1 MQLVKRDTCGGKN
14 VPPWSYR
21 IFEPNTKTAT
31 VRVRLFAA
39 ALPSKGGV
47 DESIEALVEVPWQNG
62 RDGQALQRDALQR
75 LQTLLSAEIERL
87 GQ

>member
-1 MQLVKRDTCGGKN
+1 M
-14 VPPWSYR
+14 PPWTYR

-39 ALPSKGGV
+39 ELPSKGGA

-62 RDGQALQRDALQR
+62 RDEQALQRDALQR
-75 LQTLLSAEIERL
+75 LQTLLRAEIERL
-87 GQ
+87 G

>member
-1 MQLVKRDTCGGKN
+1 MN
-14 VPPWSYR
+14 MPPWSYR

-39 ALPSKGGV
+39 ELPSQGSA
-47 DESIEALVEVPWQNG
+47 DESIEALVEVPWQDG
-62 RDGQALQRDALQR
+62 RDEQALQREALER
-75 LQTLLSAEIERL
+75 LQTLLRAEIERL